1 MSVKKIVLRC
11 LILTVIAWLC
21 AFGAFYLGFL
31 ESLEN
36 VTYDD
41 RMIRTSKYVRP
52 SEDVCVVL
60 LDQASLDWG
69 YEEFGW
75 SWPWPRSAYGDLVRF
90 FDAGDAASVTFDVLF
105 TEPSFYGADDDKNFQ
120 QACDDFGK
128 VIQTV
133 FFDREKGNTDG
144 WPENAPT
151 PLIEISPGVFDK
163 VPVIPSEDKAL
174 FPISELAGSAA
185 IMGNINSF
193 PDADGVIRR
202 ATLGRQWNGSFIPTL
217 GVASLF
223 LEEQESDREVP
234 YVLEPYSGEE
244 SQLLRFPRDGVEGY
258 APYSIAHILQSYYAY
273 QNGKEGVL
281 LPSDFENQH
290 IIFGYF
296 APGLFDICATPV
308 DSAFPGV
315 GVHIVQLDN
324 VLTSRFLHK
333 TSLGVSALLLL
344 FLGLLGVVPVTL
356 AEMYPSK
363 RHSLITSI
371 VYFILSGVLY
381 YVLSYVIFH
390 AGVVVP
396 VVPGLLALGIG
407 FAFALIV
414 GYRQEGRQR
423 RYLKSAFK
431 QYLSPVVIEDLIAH
445 PERLR
450 LGGERRRISIYFSD
464 VQGFTSISEN
474 LDPASLTSL
483 LNDYLSE
490 MSDIILQSGGT
501 IDKYE
506 GDAIIAFWN
515 APVQQENHS
524 VRALEA
530 AVACQERLAELRPE
544 LEKRAG
550 RPFYM
555 RIGLNTGDAVV
566 GNMGSRN
573 RFDYTMLGDAVNL
586 AARLEGLNKQF
597 GTYCMCTEESKKEA
611 ERYGTVLAFRELGR
625 AAVVGKSEAVTIF
638 EPMSARVYEE
648 RQEIYKIFD
657 TALQLFYQG
666 DFVSAIT
673 EFEKIKDKD
682 VAAVK
687 YIEKCKV
694 LQSTWSDMNTWK
706 GVWVATEK

>member
-1 MSVKKIVLRC
+1 MPIKKFALRC
-11 LILTVIAWLC
+11 LVLVGIAWLFAC
-21 AFGAFYLGFL
+21 GALYFGFWD
-31 ESLEN
+31 SLEN

-41 RMIRTSKYVRP
+41 RMVRTSKYLRP
-52 SEDVCVVL
+52 SEDICVVL
-60 LDQASLDWG
+60 LDQSSLDWG
-69 YEEFGW
+69 YAEFGW

-90 FDAGDAASVTFDVLF
+90 FDEGNAASVAFDVLF
-105 TEPSFYGADDDKNFQ
+105 TEPSFYGPEDDKNFQ
-120 QACDDFGK
+120 QACTDYGK

-133 FFDREKGNTDG
+133 FFDKEKGNMTS
-144 WPENAPT
+144 WSENAPS
-151 PLIEISPGVFDK
+151 PLIGISPGVFDK
-163 VPVIPSEDKAL
+163 VPAIPEENKAL
-174 FPISELAGSAA
+174 FPIPEIAGSAA

-193 PDADGVIRR
+193 PDSDGVIRR
-202 ATLGRQWNGSFIPTL
+202 ATLGRQWKGNFIPTL

-223 LEEQESDREVP
+223 FNGGEPTADVP
-234 YVLEPYSGEE
+234 SVLEPYSGEE

-258 APYSIAHILQSYYAY
+258 APYSIAQILQSYYAY
-273 QNGKEGVL
+273 QKGEEGVL
-281 LPSDFENQH
+281 LPSDFENMH

-324 VLTSRFLHK
+324 ILTSRFLHK
-333 TSLGVSALLLL
+333 TSFGISGLLLL
-344 FLGLLGVVPVTL
+344 FLGILGVVPVTL

-363 RHSLITSI
+363 RHSLITST

-396 VVPGLLALGIG
+396 VIPGLLSLGMG
-407 FAFALIV
+407 FALALIV

-431 QYLSPVVIEDLIAH
+431 QYLSPVVIEDLLAH

-450 LGGERRRISIYFSD
+450 LGGERKKISIYFSD

-474 LDPASLTSL
+474 LDPVSLTSL

-490 MSDIILQSGGT
+490 MSDIILKSGGT

-515 APVQQENHS
+515 APVEQENHS
-524 VRALEA
+524 LRALEA
-530 AVACQERLAELRPE
+530 AVACQERLAELRPQ

-597 GTYCMCTEESKKEA
+597 GTYCMCTEEAKKEA
-611 ERYGTVLAFRELGR
+611 ERFGTVLAFRELGR
-625 AAVVGKSEAVTIF
+625 AAVVGKSEAVVIF
-638 EPMSARVYEE
+638 EPMTAKSYEE
-648 RQEIYKIFD
+648 KRDVYGIFD
-657 TALQLFYQG
+657 KGLQLFYKG
-666 DFVSAIT
+666 DFASAIR

-687 YIEKCKV
+687 YIEKCLA
-694 LQSTWSDMNTWK
+694 LQNTQCDMSTWK

>member
-1 MSVKKIVLRC
+1 M
-11 LILTVIAWLC
+11 
-21 AFGAFYLGFL
+21 
-31 ESLEN
+31 
-36 VTYDD
+36 
-41 RMIRTSKYVRP
+41 
-52 SEDVCVVL
+52 
-60 LDQASLDWG
+60 
-69 YEEFGW
+69 
-75 SWPWPRSAYGDLVRF
+75 
-90 FDAGDAASVTFDVLF
+90 
-105 TEPSFYGADDDKNFQ
+105 
-120 QACDDFGK
+120 
-128 VIQTV
+128 
-133 FFDREKGNTDG
+133 
-144 WPENAPT
+144 
-151 PLIEISPGVFDK
+151 
-163 VPVIPSEDKAL
+163 
-174 FPISELAGSAA
+174 
-185 IMGNINSF
+185 
-193 PDADGVIRR
+193 
-202 ATLGRQWNGSFIPTL
+202 
-217 GVASLF
+217 
-223 LEEQESDREVP
+223 
-234 YVLEPYSGEE
+234 
-244 SQLLRFPRDGVEGY
+244 
-258 APYSIAHILQSYYAY
+258 
-273 QNGKEGVL
+273 
-281 LPSDFENQH
+281 
-290 IIFGYF
+290 
-296 APGLFDICATPV
+296 
-308 DSAFPGV
+308 
-315 GVHIVQLDN
+315 
-324 VLTSRFLHK
+324 
-333 TSLGVSALLLL
+333 
-344 FLGLLGVVPVTL
+344 
-356 AEMYPSK
+356 
-363 RHSLITSI
+363 
-371 VYFILSGVLY
+371 
-381 YVLSYVIFH
+381 
-390 AGVVVP
+390 
-396 VVPGLLALGIG
+396 
-407 FAFALIV
+407 
-414 GYRQEGRQR
+414 
-423 RYLKSAFK
+423 
-431 QYLSPVVIEDLIAH
+431 IAH

-611 ERYGTVLAFRELGR
+611 EQYGTVLAFRELGR

-648 RQEIYKIFD
+648 RQEIYKTFD

-694 LQSTWSDMNTWK
+694 LQSTWSDMSTWK